1 MRRISI
7 SIVDFVWSR
16 VESEDAVIA
25 SILALLMSF
34 SIYLLSVTFNSRFA
48 SDDPDQS
55 RIEDVSCFI
64 FEFPKYLIISLFFI
78 DLLHLIMYEDN
89 VAEWLRRW
97 IANPLLFERESS
109 NLSVVVFFFYFF
121 SE

>member
-78 DLLHLIMYEDN
+78 LLLYLIMYEDN